1 MFDLILL
8 VLSLSSQKRL
18 PPRISYVQPRKRKI
32 RSKIGIGIPKSQS
45 KMYPVAPACLIRF
58 IKRMSVSFVNVIDL
72 NVPVDTN
79 GPVIAKIDDRGM
91 DDYVIRQKLSN
102 TLA

>member
-1 MFDLILL
+1 
-8 VLSLSSQKRL
+8 
-18 PPRISYVQPRKRKI
+18 
-32 RSKIGIGIPKSQS
+32 
-45 KMYPVAPACLIRF
+45 MYPVAPACLIRF

-102 TLA
+102 TLAASPMVCYKECKQSTVRFCNG